1 MVIST
6 DGLSMDPDKVKAIL
20 DWKEPSN
27 VKELQ
32 KFLGF
37 SNFYRRF
44 IRGYSG
50 VIEPL
55 TRLLRK
61 EAPWIWS
68 IEQADAFSKL
78 KSSFTQAPILAY
90 FDYHKHTV
98 VETDASSWASG
109 GTLLQ

>member
-1 MVIST
+1 MITST

-20 DWKEPSN
+20 EWKEPST
-27 VKELQ
+27 VKEVQ

-44 IRGYSG
+44 IKGYSG

-61 EAPWIWS
+61 KMPWVWS
-68 IEQADAFSKL
+68 FDQADAFSKL
-78 KSSFTQAPILAY
+78 KSPFT
-90 FDYHKHTV
+90 
-98 VETDASSWASG
+98 
-109 GTLLQ
+109 

>member
-1 MVIST
+1 
-6 DGLSMDPDKVKAIL
+6 MDPDKVKVIL
-20 DWKEPSN
+20 DWEKPTT

-44 IRGYSG
+44 IRGCSG

-55 TRLLRK
+55 TRLLRNK
-61 EAPWIWS
+61 SQWMWS

-78 KSSFTQAPILAY
+78 KSSFT
-90 FDYHKHTV
+90 
-98 VETDASSWASG
+98 
-109 GTLLQ
+109 